1 MTLSESSPSALLD
14 LSLMPATG
22 DSEVADF
29 HEIVADLRERH
40 PVAPVNFHGQT
51 AFLLTRHDDV
61 LEGFRMEETFNLRE
75 MHKVAT
81 FPTMGENIMGME
93 GEQHRIH
100 RELVSL
106 PFRARTVSELADTVL
121 RPLCLGIIDD
131 FEQDGEAD
139 LMEQFARR
147 LPVAAIARLLG
158 LPEHPDLE
166 KWALAFITYQWDPEN
181 SLESAK
187 AFTAFLREVVEE
199 RRRHP
204 GDDMISRLFAAQIDG
219 EALDDETLL
228 TFVRLLFPTGADT
241 TYLGVGSMLYA
252 LIKHPEV
259 VDGLRASAA
268 GRAQFVEESLRWE
281 SPVGAMPRICVED
294 TMFHDELIP
303 AGAYVLLGIT
313 CANRDPAVF
322 SDPDRFDPER
332 DSRRHLSFGLGRHFC
347 LGAPLARAEMLVSL
361 ECVLERFDRLE
372 LRSEPRFVGTLMRG
386 PDRLDVAF
394 DTRPGSGR

>member
-1 MTLSESSPSALLD
+1 VTLAGPSPSALLD

-22 DSEVADF
+22 DSEVVDF
-29 HEIVADLRERH
+29 HQIVAELRANR
-40 PVAPVNFHGQT
+40 PVAPVNFHGLT
-51 AFLLTRHDDV
+51 AFLLTRHEDV

-106 PFRARTVSELADTVL
+106 PFRARTVSEFLEDVL

-131 FEQDGEAD
+131 FERDGHAD
-139 LMEQFARR
+139 LMAQYARR

-166 KWALAFITYQWDPEN
+166 KWALAFITYQWDPES
-181 SLESAK
+181 SLESAN
-187 AFTAFLREVVEE
+187 AFTGFLRTVVEE

-204 GDDMISRLFAAQIDG
+204 GDDMISRLFAARMDG
-219 EALDDETLL
+219 EELDEETLL

-252 LIKHPEV
+252 LVKHPEM
-259 VDGLRASAA
+259 VDRLRESAA
-268 GRAQFVEESLRWE
+268 ARAQFVEESLRWE
-281 SPVGAMPRICVED
+281 SPVGAMPRICVND
-294 TMFHDELIP
+294 VTFHGETIP

-322 SDPDRFDPER
+322 TDPDRFDPER
-332 DSRRHLSFGLGRHFC
+332 DSRRHLTFGLGRHFC
-347 LGAPLARAEMLVSL
+347 LGAPLARAEMLVAL
-361 ECVLERFDRLE
+361 ECVLERFDHLE
-372 LRSEPRFVGTLMRG
+372 LQSEPRFVGTLMRG
-386 PDRLDVAF
+386 PDRLDVGF
-394 DTRPGSGR
+394 RPRGQ

>member
-1 MTLSESSPSALLD
+1 M
-14 LSLMPATG
+14 
-22 DSEVADF
+22 
-29 HEIVADLRERH
+29 
-40 PVAPVNFHGQT
+40 
-51 AFLLTRHDDV
+51 
-61 LEGFRMEETFNLRE
+61 
-75 MHKVAT
+75 
-81 FPTMGENIMGME
+81 
-93 GEQHRIH
+93 
-100 RELVSL
+100 
-106 PFRARTVSELADTVL
+106 
-121 RPLCLGIIDD
+121 CLGIIDE
-131 FEQDGEAD
+131 FEQDGQAD

-181 SLESAK
+181 SLESAR
-187 AFTAFLREVVEE
+187 AFTGFLREVVEE

-259 VDGLRASAA
+259 VDGSA
-268 GRAQFVEESLRWE
+268 RQRRPESQFVEETLRWE

-294 TMFHDELIP
+294 TTFHDEQIP

-322 SDPDRFDPER
+322 ADPDRFDPER
-332 DSRRHLSFGLGRHFC
+332 DSRRHLTFGLGRHFC
-347 LGAPLARAEMLVSL
+347 LGCPVGPGRDARVAGECSRAVRSPRVAWRAPVRRHPDARSRSSRRRLRCPARARDARDGVASI
-361 ECVLERFDRLE
+361 
-372 LRSEPRFVGTLMRG
+372 GT
-386 PDRLDVAF
+386 
-394 DTRPGSGR
+394 SGRQDLRRRIGLQQLRYSNRRSRPAGR

>member
-1 MTLSESSPSALLD
+1 
-14 LSLMPATG
+14 MPATG
-22 DSEVADF
+22 DSEVVDF
-29 HEIVADLRERH
+29 HQTVADLRQHH

-51 AFLLTRHDDV
+51 AFLLTRHSDV
-61 LEGFRMEETFNLRE
+61 LEGFRMEAAFNLRE

-93 GEQHRIH
+93 GEQHRVH

-106 PFRARTVSELADTVL
+106 PFRARTVSEFLDDTL
-121 RPLCLGIIDD
+121 RPLCMGIIDS
-131 FEQDGEAD
+131 FDGDGRAD
-139 LMEQFARR
+139 LMAQYARR

-187 AFTAFLREVVEE
+187 AFTRFLRDVVEE

-204 GDDMISRLFAAQIDG
+204 GDDMISRLFAAEIDG
-219 EALDDETLL
+219 EELDDETLL

-252 LIKHPEV
+252 LVKHPEL
-259 VDGLRASAA
+259 VDRLRESAPA
-268 GRAQFVEESLRWE
+268 RAQFVEEALRWE
-281 SPVGAMPRICVED
+281 SPVGAMPRICVDDVE
-294 TMFHDELIP
+294 FHGETIP

-313 CANRDPAVF
+313 CANRDPSVF
-322 SDPDRFDPER
+322 ADPDRFDPDR
-332 DSRRHLSFGLGRHFC
+332 DNLRHLTFGLGRHFC

-361 ECVLERFDRLE
+361 ECVLDRFDHLE
-372 LRSEPRFVGTLMRG
+372 LESEPRFVGTLMRG
-386 PDRLDVAF
+386 PDRLDVSFRA
-394 DTRPGSGR
+394 RPDRGR

>member
-1 MTLSESSPSALLD
+1 MPATSPSALLA

-22 DSEVADF
+22 DSEVVDF
-29 HEIVADLRERH
+29 HRIVADLREHR

-51 AFLLTRHDDV
+51 AFLLTRHEDV

-106 PFRARTVSELADTVL
+106 PFRARTVSEFLEDTL
-121 RPLCLGIIDD
+121 RPLCLGIIDEFD
-131 FEQDGEAD
+131 GDGEAD

-166 KWALAFITYQWDPEN
+166 KWALAFITYQWDPVN

-187 AFTAFLREVVEE
+187 AFTGFLRDVVEE
-199 RRRHP
+199 RRRNP

-252 LIKHPEV
+252 LVKHPEV
-259 VDGLRASAA
+259 VAQLRDSQPA
-268 GRAQFVEESLRWE
+268 RVQFVEETLRWE

-294 TMFHDELIP
+294 TVFHGESIP

-322 SDPDRFDPER
+322 ANPDQFDFER
-332 DSRRHLSFGLGRHFC
+332 DSRRHLTFGLGRHFC

-361 ECVLERFDRLE
+361 ECILERFDHLE
-372 LRSEPRFVGTLMRG
+372 LQSEPRFVGTLMRG
-386 PDRLDVAF
+386 PDRLDVGF
-394 DTRPGSGR
+394 RTRKSGQ